1 MSYFWVPLALC
12 VLATLMPLGATTR
25 VPQYGL
31 DSIEGFCEGW
41 GELDQL
47 SDITSQLLNAKYPY
61 MGSMRAQV
69 WMQDHFG
76 FPINA
81 RPYSAV
87 GTMEKIEIGEVLN
100 QMVKKACNY
109 EKPKTKMTAPT
120 STTTTTTTTTTA
132 YRKGKAEVTA
142 KEVEVTAKE
151 DVEAFKVEGTD
162 QVLVQPVAAAYPN
175 LVSNNPK

>member
-1 MSYFWVPLALC
+1 MSYFWAPLALC

-41 GELDQL
+41 GDLDQL

-61 MGSMRAQV
+61 MGFMRAQV

-100 QMVKKACNY
+100 EMVKKACNY

-120 STTTTTTTTTTA
+120 SATTTTTTTTTTAA

-142 KEVEVTAKE
+142 KEAEVTA
-151 DVEAFKVEGTD
+151 KVEGTD

-175 LVSNNPK
+175 LVSNNKMNSKK